1 MMWNPNSKV
10 RIKKRRLKIRSVFA
24 EKFYQEKSVTAMATA
39 ANVRDNT
46 EQATS
51 ATMND
56 LSLSTI
62 PPSHIPE
69 GMQAVHVGEPFL
81 PIALKTI
88 SDFGARK
95 VFVLANKSSRKFIE
109 HSGYGDGDGNTTT
122 KKSSSLLF
130 IDKLR
135 EMGILAAPLSTSI
148 EMGGME
154 DGLLRACNE
163 AYVNQAD
170 LIITIG
176 GGAVQDAGKL
186 IRLWLSTRNTADDD
200 SGDGGGATV
209 EAIQAAANRNPMPIL
224 PPQIAIP
231 NSFAMAEGTH
241 VAGLTTSSKTKS
253 GAAHSSMLPTFIIY
267 DPALSCGLP
276 DWVRFGT
283 ALRAVEHAVGAITH
297 PNATEDIRSRALLG
311 LSILHENIIRLISN
325 QECPIINSNTY
336 VGGFIAIRALSPTC
350 YPAIGHLIENH
361 YSAKF
366 DVHQGSC
373 SGIIMARIMDY
384 HYEQT
389 KEYQKRVS
397 IALSGGDE
405 TTTIPAPLLIRDF
418 IRKLPGVKHEHDQ
431 VSVTNDMLRELT
443 IWMFTNHLDRYN
455 VLCPRKFES
464 SEDIYKMMTKSL
476 DDF

>member
-1 MMWNPNSKV
+1 MS
-10 RIKKRRLKIRSVFA
+10 
-24 EKFYQEKSVTAMATA
+24 
-39 ANVRDNT
+39 
-46 EQATS
+46 
-51 ATMND
+51 D

-62 PPSHIPE
+62 PSSHIPE

-81 PIALKTI
+81 SIALKTI

-109 HSGYGDGDGNTTT
+109 HSGDGDGEENTKQITNPL
-122 KKSSSLLF
+122 SLLL

-135 EMGILAAPLSTSI
+135 EMGILAAPLNTSL

-163 AYVNQAD
+163 AYVSQAD

-186 IRLWLSTRNTADDD
+186 VRLWLSTRNTADDD

-241 VAGLTTSSKTKS
+241 VAGLTTSSRIKS
-253 GAAHSSMLPTFIIY
+253 GVAHSSMLPTVIIY
-267 DPALSCGLP
+267 DPALSSGLP

-283 ALRAVEHAVGAITH
+283 ALRGVEHAVGAITH

-311 LSILHENIIRLISN
+311 LSILHDNLIRLISN
-325 QECPIINSNTY
+325 PECPTTNSNTY
-336 VGGFIAIRALSPTC
+336 VGGFIAVRALSPTC
-350 YPAIGHLIENH
+350 YPSIGHLIENL

-366 DVHQGSC
+366 NVHQGSC
-373 SGIIMARIMDY
+373 SGILMARIMDY

-397 IALSGGDE
+397 IALCGGNE
-405 TTTIPAPLLIRDF
+405 STSIPAPILIRDL
-418 IRKLPGVKHEHDQ
+418 IRLLPGVKHEHDQ
-431 VSVTNDMLRELT
+431 VNVTNDMLRELT
-443 IWMFTNHLDRYN
+443 TWMFANHLDRYN
-455 VLCPRKFES
+455 VLCPRKFAS
-464 SEDIYKMMTKSL
+464 VEDIYEMMTKSL
-476 DDF
+476 DDL